1 MISRYLLK
9 ELLITTLAVVFIL
22 SFLALSNKFVSSL
35 AQAARGDLPAELIF
49 KAVYLSLPS
58 LLSMLLPIAFFL
70 GLLLAY
76 GKLYADSEMTALFAC
91 GMTMQRLV
99 TTTMGL
105 AVIFL
110 CFMLWL
116 SLWSVPR
123 SLFNLQRLV
132 ATADAN
138 LITSFLHEGRFQ
150 SYKNGQYVI
159 YLESLDKE
167 TKGIS
172 HIFVAEQPAAEKMAE
187 EFGRISV
194 MTAASGYL
202 WQHPASKDEYM
213 ILKNGNRYLGEPGAA
228 NYTIAHFD
236 EFGLRIESPPPTIH
250 KAVKMLSTRDLWKQ
264 RDDPKKMAELQW
276 RLTLPLSVIVLTV
289 LGIPLSRVPPRK
301 GKYASLF
308 PSVVVIIIYINLL
321 VITRTWVEEQVVG
334 FWFGLLWVHVI
345 GLVVGISLILKQTNF
360 WYRLRYKPVANKVTT
375 H

>member
-22 SFLALSNKFVSSL
+22 SFLGLSNKFVTNL

-58 LLSMLLPIAFFL
+58 LLSMLLPIGFFL

-76 GKLYADSEMTALFAC
+76 GKLYADSEMTVLFAC
-91 GMTMQRLV
+91 GMSMKRLIV
-99 TTTMGL
+99 TTMGL
-105 AVIFL
+105 AMVML

-123 SLFNLQRLV
+123 SLLNLQKMI

-138 LITSFLHEGRFQ
+138 LLTTFLHAGRFQ
-150 SYKNGQYVI
+150 SYKDGQYVI
-159 YLESLDKE
+159 YLEGIDKS
-167 TKGIS
+167 TKQLN
-172 HIFVAEQPAAEKMAE
+172 HIFVAEQPAAEKMAAD
-187 EFGRISV
+187 FGRISV

-202 WQHPASKDEYM
+202 WRHPNTKEEY
-213 ILKNGNRYLGEPGAA
+213 IVLKGGNRYLGEPGTA

-236 EFGLRIESPPPTIH
+236 EFGVRVDTPPPMVH
-250 KAVKMLSTRDLWKQ
+250 KAIKMLSTRDLWGAW
-264 RDDPKKMAELQW
+264 DDPKKLAELQW
-276 RLTLPLSVIVLTV
+276 RLTLPLSIIVLAV

-308 PSVVVIIIYINLL
+308 PSVVVIIIYVNLL
-321 VITRTWVEEQVVG
+321 VITRTWTEEKIIG
-334 FWFGLLWVHVI
+334 FWFGLLWVHLL
-345 GLVVGISLILKQTNF
+345 GLGVGIALILRQTNF
-360 WYRLRYKPVANKVTT
+360 WYRWWYQWKVRT
-375 H
+375 